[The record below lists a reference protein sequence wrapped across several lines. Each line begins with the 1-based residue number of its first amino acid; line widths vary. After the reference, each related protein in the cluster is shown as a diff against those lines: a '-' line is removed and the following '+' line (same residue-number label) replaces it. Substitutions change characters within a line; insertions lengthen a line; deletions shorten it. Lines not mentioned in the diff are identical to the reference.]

1 MTRYILQQLATNSL
15 MLNRIEK
22 YIKEAE
28 WSVIL
33 VGLIIC
39 GSKQRGA
46 YHSKKSHTPRKTKI
60 FQKQLKILKILASVF
75 LNELISKGAVRLK
88 I

>member
-1 MTRYILQQLATNSL
+1 MIRYILQQLATNSQ

-22 YIKEAE
+22 YIKVAE

-39 GSKQRGA
+39 GWKQQGA

-60 FQKQLKILKILASVF
+60 FKKN
-75 LNELISKGAVRLK
+75 NEKF
-88 I
+88 